1 MNPFMKCGHIGYA
14 KDKDGN
20 PCCVICA
27 GSTPDAFIVEDNQ
40 PNLAGRKARCLY
52 CGSLKDSSPDLPFF
66 EYRPDRKFDGF
77 YDGCKGWD

>member
-1 MNPFMKCGHIGYA
+1 MNPLMKCGHIGYA

-20 PCCVICA
+20 PCCAICA

-66 EYRPDRKFDGF
+66 EYRPDRKFDG
-77 YDGCKGWD
+77 YYCGCKGWN

>member
-1 MNPFMKCGHIGYA
+1 MKPMMKCGHA
-14 KDKDGN
+14 ANAVDKDGN
-20 PCCVICA
+20 PCCAICA
-27 GSTPDAFIVEDNQ
+27 GSTPDAFVVEDKEID
-40 PNLAGRKARCLY
+40 LTGRKARCLY